1 MDKVAGSRIT
11 SVEVEESL
19 SAAAFHR
26 AAQAGLGRHQLDAP
40 QSAQE
45 QDALR
50 LDVGELLGDIDAGR
64 ASQREENGRRTAL
77 CDGGNVVVP
86 MRDDVAKPS
95 LAIVSTEVKGV
106 AVGND
111 VRTVR
116 DEKDG
121 FESNALLTDVAL
133 SVALLRGVPDVAQ
146 TFDVPLLKS
155 RLVIQHAETS
165 LTSGRV
171 RRVVFKQDEFQE
183 MLGIVRVAVVVGILS
198 QLENIVMGVL
208 KNSRGELF
216 QGAAQFRDQRIQARL
231 ACRIIEPELVSPDL
245 FDVLLGFFASHLSP
259 LQGLVGFLIR

>member
-1 MDKVAGSRIT
+1 MDKVARSRIT

-26 AAQAGLGRHQLDAP
+26 AAQAGRGRHQFDAAK
-40 QSAQE
+40 SAQE

-50 LDVGELLGDIDAGR
+50 LDVGELLGDIDAGCT
-64 ASQREENGRRTAL
+64 AQWKENGRLVAL
-77 CDGGNVVVP
+77 CDSGNLVIP

-95 LAIVSTEVKGV
+95 LAIVSPEVKGV

-116 DEKDG
+116 DEDDG

-146 TFDVPLLKS
+146 TLDVPLLKS

-171 RRVVFKQDEFQE
+171 RRVVFKQDELQE
-183 MLGIVRVAVVVGILS
+183 MFGIGGVAVVVGILS
-198 QLENIVMGVL
+198 QLENIVVGVL
-208 KNSRGELF
+208 EDSRCELV
-216 QGAAQFRDQRIQARL
+216 QRTAQHPKQRIL
-231 ACRIIEPELVSPDL
+231 A
-245 FDVLLGFFASHLSP
+245 
-259 LQGLVGFLIR
+259 